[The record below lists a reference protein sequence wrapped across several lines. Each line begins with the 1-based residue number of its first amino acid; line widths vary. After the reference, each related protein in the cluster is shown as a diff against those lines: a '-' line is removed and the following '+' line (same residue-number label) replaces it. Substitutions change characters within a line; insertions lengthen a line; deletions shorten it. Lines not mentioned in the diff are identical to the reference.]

1 MRIVEYTPEHFEGLA
16 RSVGGL
22 HRARSLLHRPFV
34 DHYYAGGPWC
44 RLYLYLDDAGAVLG
58 TLGVECMPFQAP
70 AGPLTMALGSNFH
83 ALRRGVGAALFLKWM
98 TAGPLA
104 LVFGGTPDTHRILRA
119 RHWTYL
125 CGVRTY
131 RFNAP
136 YAPRPGER
144 WWSAAAKATLRR
156 CRRTVLSRCGGRL
169 DRAAAEVTVREEH
182 AYTEELLP
190 ARSSFTVRFAPTVP
204 YLAWRYAL
212 SLSFVRYRLFR
223 ILARGRSIGYVVLDD
238 GPTRVIVAHCDG
250 EDAVTLAHGVLLA
263 VLAVASD
270 DTRPRGVVLVCAH
283 PAMQAVYAH
292 FGLRAGWKERP
303 LAIGGLGS
311 APTLPGL
318 STWLVNYGWGDH
330 GLRAPFLDQA
340 ATAA

>member
-1 MRIVEYTPEHFEGLA
+1 MRILEYAPEHFEALA
-16 RSVGGL
+16 RTVGGL

-44 RLYLYLDDAGAVLG
+44 RLYLYLDDDGVVLG
-58 TLGVECMPFQAP
+58 TLGVEHMPFQAP

-98 TAGPLA
+98 AAGPLG
-104 LVFGGTPDTHRILRA
+104 LVLGGTTDTHRILRA
-119 RHWTYL
+119 RGWTYL
-125 CGVRTY
+125 GGLRTY

-156 CRRTVLSRCGGRL
+156 CRRTLLSRCGGRL
-169 DRAAAEVTVREEH
+169 DRGTVGVSVREEH
-182 AYTEELLP
+182 AYTEDLLP
-190 ARSSFTVRFAPTVP
+190 GRSSFAVRFVPTVP
-204 YLAWRYAL
+204 YLAWRYGL
-212 SLSFVRYRLFR
+212 GLSFVRYRLFR
-223 ILARGRSIGYVVLDD
+223 ILVDGRSVGYVVLDD
-238 GPTRVIVAHCDG
+238 APARVTVAHCDG

-263 VLAVASD
+263 VLAVARG

-283 PAMQAVYAH
+283 PVMQAIYAR

-303 LAIGGLGS
+303 LAVGGSGP
-311 APTLPGL
+311 APALPGL
-318 STWLVNYGWGDH
+318 SSWLVNYDWGDH
-330 GLRAPFLDQA
+330 GLRTPFLDQVGCV
-340 ATAA
+340 T